1 MSEYHESTFSLQR
14 QSKDSSNEVSKF
26 RNTFKSDWLEFYPY
40 HEDEIENLTDLFSEG
55 RQTFI

>member
-26 RNTFKSDWLEFYPY
+26 RNTFKSDWLEFDPY